1 MDWIN
6 RMRSL
11 IRSLIRSLYWA
22 LYLLTTLLISLF
34 LAWMLLG
41 QVDFL
46 YPVWYRALAIDRHVA
61 VYAPQNR
68 QRPHFQLTDRSERER
83 LFTELVTAVHSD
95 GRGLEELRYH
105 TPSGRPLG
113 RFLTEPEIAHLRDVA
128 GLIRQGQRLGGAAI
142 GIWLLWSVRLM
153 SRSRRPPLGRMAVSL
168 VCLLAVVGVVIVV
181 TGPTR
186 LFYAWHEWLF
196 PPERPWFF
204 YYQESLLTT
213 LLKAPD
219 LFGAIGAVWTTLA
232 LILSVLALGAV
243 RWLAHRRPAHR
254 RRSG

>member
-1 MDWIN
+1 
-6 RMRSL
+6 MRSL
-11 IRSLIRSLYWA
+11 FRSLYWA
-22 LYLLTTLLISLF
+22 MYLLTTLLACLF
-34 LAWMLLG
+34 LAWVLLG
-41 QVDFL
+41 RVDFL

-68 QRPHFQLTDRSERER
+68 QRQHFQLTDRTERER
-83 LFTELVTAVHSD
+83 LFAALVTAVHSG

-142 GIWLLWSVRLM
+142 GIWLLWSARLV
-153 SRSRRPPLGRMAVSL
+153 SRSRRPPLARMAVGL
-168 VCLLAVVGVVIVV
+168 AGLLAVAGVIVV
-181 TGPTR
+181 ALGPTR

-219 LFGAIGAVWTTLA
+219 LFGAIGMAWIILTL
-232 LILSVLALGAV
+232 VLLAPGLGAV
-243 RWLAHRRPAHR
+243 RWLAARPPERRPPERR
-254 RRSG
+254 RRSGP